1 MRKKRFIRVQLQRLI
16 KLHLS
21 EARTITGHQKATAY
35 NKDKKTGR
43 QYYSD
48 DAVSIEIKVTEENF
62 KNALFGNTIAGLGEE
77 KATSTGFKITYS

>member
-1 MRKKRFIRVQLQRLI
+1 MVLLMRKKRFIRVQLQRLI
-16 KLHLS
+16 KTTPVI

-48 DAVSIEIKVTEENF
+48 DAVSIEIKVTEEN
-62 KNALFGNTIAGLGEE
+62 L
-77 KATSTGFKITYS
+77 

>member
-1 MRKKRFIRVQLQRLI
+1 MVLLMRKKALYQSPVTTVDKTTPVI
-16 KLHLS
+16 

-62 KNALFGNTIAGLGEE
+62 KNALFGNTNCW
-77 KATSTGFKITYS
+77 FR